1 MLLEVTWGQI
11 SIHHSGLRIDFEW
24 FQASWRLLQ
33 LTVSYNLSQA
43 EGILKV
49 FGLPQIGEAAKENS
63 VFFSLPQY
71 LLSLEEMA
79 VFACSNCFLNLST
92 LPGHTGSP
100 SISSLNAVSPQKII
114 CLQSLPPFWKTEGRV
129 GAGRGTNPF
138 KKQYWLFN
146 YNSEDEFLSRLTG
159 WKRSE
164 CLEENASSALS

>member
-63 VFFSLPQY
+63 FFFSLPQY
-71 LLSLEEMA
+71 LLSLEETA

-100 SISSLNAVSPQKII
+100 SISSLNTVLHKKSYACNHFHHFGRPKEELVQEGVQILLKNSTGSSII
-114 CLQSLPPFWKTEGRV
+114 IQRMS
-129 GAGRGTNPF
+129 
-138 KKQYWLFN
+138 
-146 YNSEDEFLSRLTG
+146 SSRD
-159 WKRSE
+159 
-164 CLEENASSALS
+164 